1 MRAVLIAIAPLP
13 PPTGQKAAISRTAV
27 FLCVFVVVHAI
38 GNLTAA
44 RGQSA
49 FNECTRLHRWR
60 VAHPA
65 LRPPQVLTAAVLQT
79 PKCFTAAK
87 SSCSSSCTWA
97 RTLWGTLP
105 WAYTSHSPTSLPV
118 RTARR
123 WDTLRGV
130 RPRREPACSLAHLLR
145 TCVLAGKSMGMDG
158 GKFKPGA
165 VQLIISGSVLTLFLV
180 IHVKQFRLGQPEVSG
195 DVYTLARQTL
205 ADPKMA
211 AGYCAAVAALGFHLW
226 KGWSS
231 VIFSLK
237 LDSQHS
243 ANALII
249 GQVVVRLCNCPSP
262 LPPPPP
268 APGAYDRPVVKLSI
282 CVWGLPW
289 WQCLSVCASCEFA
302 TNQYSPSAPS
312 HFAFSSLSLRA

>member
-1 MRAVLIAIAPLP
+1 
-13 PPTGQKAAISRTAV
+13 
-27 FLCVFVVVHAI
+27 
-38 GNLTAA
+38 
-44 RGQSA
+44 
-49 FNECTRLHRWR
+49 
-60 VAHPA
+60 
-65 LRPPQVLTAAVLQT
+65 
-79 PKCFTAAK
+79 
-87 SSCSSSCTWA
+87 
-97 RTLWGTLP
+97 
-105 WAYTSHSPTSLPV
+105 
-118 RTARR
+118 
-123 WDTLRGV
+123 
-130 RPRREPACSLAHLLR
+130 
-145 TCVLAGKSMGMDG
+145 MGMDG

-249 GQVVVRLCNCPSP
+249 GQVVVRLCNCPSA
-262 LPPPPP
+262 P
-268 APGAYDRPVVKLSI
+268 ASSASRLWSIRSTCCETKHLRMGSTVVAVL
-282 CVWGLPW
+282 V
-289 WQCLSVCASCEFA
+289 SV
-302 TNQYSPSAPS
+302 
-312 HFAFSSLSLRA
+312 RVM